1 MCGTCGC
8 PRDPSPEPA
17 PTALH
22 PLPVSPRVEAIE
34 PTVAAM
40 GPLGEHDGPPPG
52 SRRIVLEQRLLA
64 RNDRQAARNRKR
76 FQRCGVR
83 VVNLLSAP
91 GSGKTSLL
99 ERLARPV
106 GAAPAAPAG
115 PHPPL
120 HPDTARRDDR
130 SRSRPR
136 RAASGT
142 ARLSAAPFD
151 IGAPAGSGAVG
162 AAAVAGLRQA
172 VIVGDLAT
180 DNDARRLRAAG
191 LPAVQISTGQGC
203 HLEATQVAVALDQLE
218 RAGVP
223 LADLDLL
230 WIENVGNLVCP
241 AAYDLGEQLRLV
253 LLAAGEGEDKPLKYP
268 ALFQSADVVV
278 ISKLDLAAAVRFR
291 RHRAR
296 HAIRRVAPQAQII
309 EASAHTGQG
318 LPELIRL
325 LCSLPPRAASGDAPG
340 REA

>member
-1 MCGTCGC
+1 
-8 PRDPSPEPA
+8 
-17 PTALH
+17 
-22 PLPVSPRVEAIE
+22 
-34 PTVAAM
+34 
-40 GPLGEHDGPPPG
+40 
-52 SRRIVLEQRLLA
+52 VLEQRLLA
-64 RNDRQAARNRKR
+64 HNDRQAARNRER

-99 ERLARPV
+99 ERLARLAGPPA
-106 GAAPAAPAG
+106 AAPGPPQHPAAI
-115 PHPPL
+115 
-120 HPDTARRDDR
+120 RRDAWAGSSPDR
-130 SRSRPR
+130 DPCQPR
-136 RAASGT
+136 R
-142 ARLSAAPFD
+142 RR
-151 IGAPAGSGAVG
+151 PAGSGPAASITAAG
-162 AAAVAGLRQA
+162 TPAALAAAGGTAAAPGLRQA

-203 HLEATQVAVALDQLE
+203 HLEASQVAVALDRLE
-218 RAGVP
+218 QTGIP

-291 RHRAR
+291 HRQAER
-296 HAIRRVAPQAQII
+296 AIQRVAPQARII
-309 EASAHTGQG
+309 ATSARTGQG
-318 LPELIRL
+318 LAALIQL
-325 LCSLPPRAASGDAPG
+325 LCSLPPRTARGDDALEPWHPD
-340 REA
+340 A